1 MMRTVDAAQVRSM
14 YLAGQRRWP
23 LLSVSFEEFAEHYG
37 KVVQEGQGAPLEPT
51 DLYLCCA
58 CVAAQPAALRSFES
72 HTAGVAE
79 AAIRRI
85 HDDADFVRDSLQEL
99 WNRVLLGDRAKLRSY
114 SGRGPLQAWVR
125 VAATR
130 VALDRRRADK
140 RHVKR
145 EVQLSESLAA
155 SEVNAEASVLKARF
169 GRAFQEAL
177 RRAVARLSEQERNV
191 LRMHVVGRCS
201 IDEIGVA
208 YDIHRATA
216 ARWIERARASIY
228 DEVRR
233 ELCVDHKL
241 TVSEF
246 RSLATLLGAELELSL
261 GFESASAAKSGR
273 ASWEDTA

>member
-1 MMRTVDAAQVRSM
+1 MATIDVAHTRSM

-23 LLSVSFEEFAEHYG
+23 LLAVSFEDFAAHYG
-37 KVVQEGQGAPLEPT
+37 KVAKGGEGLTPEPT

-58 CVAAQPAALRSFES
+58 CVAAQPAALRSFEAY
-72 HTAGVAE
+72 TGDVAE
-79 AAIRRI
+79 TAIRRVY
-85 HDDADFVRDSLQEL
+85 DDRDFVRDCLQEL
-99 WNRVLLGDRAKLRSY
+99 WNRILLGDHAKLRSY

-155 SEVNAEASVLKARF
+155 AEVSAEANLLKARF

-201 IDEIGVA
+201 IDEIGLA
-208 YDIHRATA
+208 YDVHRATA
-216 ARWIERARASIY
+216 ARWIERARERIY
-228 DEVRR
+228 GDVRR

-241 TVSEF
+241 TASEF

-261 GFESASAAKSGR
+261 GFGSTATVRVGSEEVA
-273 ASWEDTA
+273 DTA

>member
-1 MMRTVDAAQVRSM
+1 MPTVDAAQIRSM

-23 LLSVSFEEFAEHYG
+23 LLAVSFEDFAAHYG
-37 KVVQEGQGAPLEPT
+37 KVANEGEGVPLEPA

-58 CVAAQPAALRSFES
+58 CIAALPAALRSFETY
-72 HTAGVAE
+72 TAGVAE

-85 HDDADFVRDSLQEL
+85 HDDRDFVRDCLQEL
-99 WNRVLLGDRAKLRSY
+99 WNRVLLGDHAKLRSY

-140 RHVKR
+140 RYVKR
-145 EVQLSESLAA
+145 EVQLSERLAA
-155 SEVNAEASVLKARF
+155 SGVSVEAGVLKARF

-177 RRAVARLSEQERNV
+177 RGAVACLSEQERNV

-201 IDEIGVA
+201 IDEIGLA
-208 YDIHRATA
+208 YDVHRATA
-216 ARWIERARASIY
+216 ARWIERARARIY

-241 TVSEF
+241 TLSEF
-246 RSLATLLGAELELSL
+246 RSLAALLGPELELSL
-261 GFESASAAKSGR
+261 GFGSATAARTRTQKAG
-273 ASWEDTA
+273 DTA

>member
-1 MMRTVDAAQVRSM
+1 MTRSGDAADIREM
-14 YLAGQRRWP
+14 YLAGQLRWP
-23 LLSVSFEEFAEHYG
+23 SLSISFESFAEHWSR
-37 KVVQEGQGAPLEPT
+37 VVRAGEGPLEPA

-58 CVAAQPAALRSFES
+58 CVAAHPAALESFES
-72 HTAGVAE
+72 HNAAVAE

-85 HDDADFVRDSLQEL
+85 DDDGDFVRDSLQEL
-99 WNRVLLGDRAKLRSY
+99 WNRVLLGQQAKLRSY

-145 EVQLSESLAA
+145 TAPVLESLAA
-155 SEVNAEASVLKARF
+155 SAVSPEATLLKARF
-169 GRAFQEAL
+169 GPAFQDAL
-177 RRAVARLSEQERNV
+177 RKSVAGLSEQERNV

-208 YDIHRATA
+208 YAVHRATA
-216 ARWIERARASIY
+216 ARWIERAREKIY

-233 ELCVDHKL
+233 ELCVGQRL

-261 GFESASAAKSGR
+261 GLGSASVVKAGGAQRGDV
-273 ASWEDTA
+273 A

>member
-1 MMRTVDAAQVRSM
+1 MPTVDAAHIRSM

-23 LLSVSFEEFAEHYG
+23 LLAVSFDEFAAHCG
-37 KVVQEGQGAPLEPT
+37 KVAPEGAGAALEPA

-58 CVAAQPAALRSFES
+58 CIAAQPAALRSFES
-72 HTAGVAE
+72 YTAGVAE
-79 AAIRRI
+79 AAIQRV
-85 HDDADFVRDSLQEL
+85 HDDRDFVRDCLQEL
-99 WNRVLLGDRAKLRSY
+99 WNRVLLGDHAKLRSY

-130 VALDRRRADK
+130 VALDRRRVDK

-145 EVQLSESLAA
+145 EVQLSETLAA
-155 SEVNAEASVLKARF
+155 AEVSAEASVLKARF

-201 IDEIGVA
+201 IDEIGLA
-208 YDIHRATA
+208 YDVHRATA
-216 ARWIERARASIY
+216 ARWIERARGRIY
-228 DEVRR
+228 DDVRR
-233 ELCVDHKL
+233 DLCVDHKL

-261 GFESASAAKSGR
+261 GFGSAAVVSAVGEKVG
-273 ASWEDTA
+273 DTA